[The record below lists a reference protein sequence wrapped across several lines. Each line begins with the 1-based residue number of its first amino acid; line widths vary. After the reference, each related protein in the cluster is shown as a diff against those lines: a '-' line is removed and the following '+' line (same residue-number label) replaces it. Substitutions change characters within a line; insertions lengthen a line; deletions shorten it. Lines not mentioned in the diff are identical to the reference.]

1 MTITGTTIAFGNID
15 PAGTAQPPTINAAPF
30 RDTGG
35 SYWVA
40 ESGIKIDV
48 TSPGNW
54 VGRVCEAA
62 TGSLPPAGGM
72 SFTVSKPDTLQTAKA
87 SYENSRILTNCAS
100 TPPWKS
106 SGTSTPS
113 STTVYL
119 TTKVADGAA
128 VGAFD
133 MKIIFSAT
141 AS

>member
-1 MTITGTTIAFGNID
+1 MKRRQEAIH
-15 PAGTAQPPTINAAPF
+15 
-30 RDTGG
+30 RL
-35 SYWVA
+35 A
-40 ESGIKIDV
+40 ECPL
-48 TSPGNW
+48 T
-54 VGRVCEAA
+54 CHQ
-62 TGSLPPAGGM
+62 T
-72 SFTVSKPDTLQTAKA
+72 DTLSTAKA
-87 SYENSRILTNCAS
+87 SYENSRIITSCAS